1 MSGADLLS
9 GLRVLDFSRVLAGP
23 FCTALLADLG
33 AEVIKV
39 EPPGGDDYR
48 HIGPFKEGES
58 ALFLLMNRG
67 KKSLTL
73 NLKSARGAALARE
86 LAGKSDVVVENFKPG
101 VAGRLGIDHET
112 LREVNPRL
120 VYASI
125 SGFGQS
131 GPLADR
137 PAYDII
143 AQAMAGLMSVTG
155 DPEGPPTR
163 AGESM
168 ADLCG
173 GLYAAWAIM
182 AALFARERSGQG
194 RRIDV
199 AMFDS
204 IFSLLPT
211 ALAQYLYAGTNPGR
225 TGNRHPISSP
235 FGSFRAAD
243 GEVIIAVANDT
254 LFVRLAEAMGAPDLA
269 RDPRFAGDE
278 LRTCNEPTLRTAI
291 EAWTG
296 RLTVAEVVE
305 ILERRGVPAS
315 PIWSV
320 EQAAES
326 AQVAFRRLLAT
337 AEHPRLGEI
346 PLIEQPVHFSDAP
359 RGRHRPPPLLSEH
372 SEAVLGEILGIGRT
386 EYEALRRDGAV

>member
-1 MSGADLLS
+1 MPGADLLS

-73 NLKSARGAALARE
+73 NLKSARGTALAQE
-86 LAGKSDVVVENFKPG
+86 LAEKSDVVVENFKPG
-101 VAGRLGIDHET
+101 VAARLGIDHET
-112 LREVNPRL
+112 LRAINPRL

-155 DPEGPPTR
+155 DSEGPPTR

-211 ALAQYLYAGTNPGR
+211 ALAQYLYAGTTPGR
-225 TGNRHPISSP
+225 TGNRHPLSSP

-243 GEVIIAVANDT
+243 GEAVIAVANDT
-254 LFVRLAEAMGAPDLA
+254 LFARLAEAMGAPELL
-269 RDPRFAGDE
+269 RDPRFASDE
-278 LRTCNEPTLRTAI
+278 LRTGNEAALRAAI

-305 ILERRGVPAS
+305 ILEGQGVPAS
-315 PIWSV
+315 PIWTV
-320 EQAAES
+320 EQAAGS
-326 AQVAFRRLLAT
+326 AQVAFRKLLAT
-337 AEHPRLGEI
+337 AEHPNLGEI

-359 RGRHRPPPLLSEH
+359 RGRHAPPPLLGEH
-372 SEAVLGEILGIGRT
+372 SEAVLGELLGLGRA
-386 EYEALRRDGAV
+386 EVEALRRDGAV

>member
-1 MSGADLLS
+1 MPGAELLN

-67 KKSLTL
+67 KKGLTL
-73 NLKSARGAALARE
+73 NLKSARGAALAQE

-101 VAGRLGIDHET
+101 VAGRLGVDHET
-112 LREVNPRL
+112 LRAINPRL

-131 GPLADR
+131 GPFADR

-163 AGESM
+163 TGESM

-211 ALAQYLYAGTNPGR
+211 ALAQYLYAGTTPGR
-225 TGNRHPISSP
+225 TGNRHPLSSP

-243 GEVIIAVANDT
+243 GEVIIAVANNA
-254 LFVRLAEAMGAPDLA
+254 LFARLAEAMGAPDLVG
-269 RDPRFAGDE
+269 DPRFASDE
-278 LRTCNEPTLRTAI
+278 LRTCNEPALRAAI
-291 EAWTG
+291 EAWSG

-305 ILERRGVPAS
+305 ILEGHGVPAS
-315 PIWSV
+315 PIWTV
-320 EQAAES
+320 EQAAGS
-326 AQVAFRRLLAT
+326 AQVAFRKLLAT
-337 AEHPRLGEI
+337 VEHPRLGEI

-359 RGRHRPPPLLSEH
+359 RGRHAPPPLLGEH
-372 SEAVLGEILGIGRT
+372 SEAVLGELLGIDRA
-386 EYEALRRDGAV
+386 EIEALRRDGVI

>member
-1 MSGADLLS
+1 MPGADLLN

-48 HIGPFKEGES
+48 HIGPFKQGES

-73 NLKSARGAALARE
+73 NLKSARATALAQD
-86 LAGKSDVVVENFKPG
+86 LAGTSDVVVENFKPG
-101 VAGRLGIDHET
+101 VAGRLGVDHET
-112 LREVNPRL
+112 LRAINPRL

-163 AGESM
+163 TGESM

-173 GLYAAWAIM
+173 GLYAAWAIT

-211 ALAQYLYAGTNPGR
+211 ALAQYLYAGGTR
-225 TGNRHPISSP
+225 S
-235 FGSFRAAD
+235 
-243 GEVIIAVANDT
+243 
-254 LFVRLAEAMGAPDLA
+254 
-269 RDPRFAGDE
+269 
-278 LRTCNEPTLRTAI
+278 
-291 EAWTG
+291 
-296 RLTVAEVVE
+296 
-305 ILERRGVPAS
+305 
-315 PIWSV
+315 
-320 EQAAES
+320 
-326 AQVAFRRLLAT
+326 
-337 AEHPRLGEI
+337 
-346 PLIEQPVHFSDAP
+346 
-359 RGRHRPPPLLSEH
+359 RPP
-372 SEAVLGEILGIGRT
+372 SEASARPTARSSSRLPTTRFSPGW
-386 EYEALRRDGAV
+386 RRRWARPT